1 MAVRSI
7 DSARMGLR
15 MDMWATRGEQRSGS
29 GSCVGCRFVLY
40 EALTMYRDLKLKKLA
55 GDLTEQII
63 DLHMREKK

>member
-1 MAVRSI
+1 VETGKFEVA
-7 DSARMGLR
+7 
-15 MDMWATRGEQRSGS
+15 
-29 GSCVGCRFVLY
+29 RFVLY